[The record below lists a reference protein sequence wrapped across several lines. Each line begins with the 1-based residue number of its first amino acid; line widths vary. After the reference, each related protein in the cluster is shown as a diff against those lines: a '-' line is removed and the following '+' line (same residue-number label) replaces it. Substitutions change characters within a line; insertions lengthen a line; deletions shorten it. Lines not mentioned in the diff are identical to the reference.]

1 MIRLCPI
8 LCTWFRLSNPK
19 IVNFQEKSDFK
30 EGVRARLIE
39 KTNAPRWDPP
49 SLSDIPDAHIKDFYF
64 KSKTDKILN
73 FLNLKS
79 FENYPYARFGLP
91 TEEDIRRLVTGE
103 LPDAGAMGMTE
114 EEVIDFFLKEN
125 RGKIGTREKVSE
137 VLRRKT
143 VEIGNRALKWV
154 Y

>member
-1 MIRLCPI
+1 MPYPAYLVS
-8 LCTWFRLSNPK
+8 TANPK
-19 IVNFQEKSDFK
+19 VVNFQEKSDFK
-30 EGVRARLIE
+30 EGVRARLIG
-39 KTNAPRWDPP
+39 KTDDPQWNPP
-49 SLSDIPDAHIKDFYF
+49 SLSEVSDDSIKNFYF
-64 KSKTDKILN
+64 KSTKAKILN

-79 FENYPYARFGLP
+79 FENYSYTRFGLP
-91 TEEDIRRLVTGE
+91 TEEDIRKLVTGE